1 MLARRQPDLT
11 VCMEQVHK
19 PHNVSAIIRTAD
31 AVGVHEVHAVWPG
44 SRMRT
49 MASAAAGSNSWVQVK
64 THRTIGDA
72 VAHLKGQGMQILATH
87 LSDNAV
93 DFREIDYTRPT
104 CILMGQE
111 KTGITQEALALADQ
125 DIIIPMIGMVQS
137 LNVSV
142 ASALILYEAQRQR
155 QMRACTCVK
164 TACCRKPSNNACCLK
179 AAIRCWRK
187 SQNAKVCPTPT
198 LISKARLKPMLT
210 GGPPCRPQGKRDEG
224 RLLDAVPLSSLTGV
238 GAALSNK
245 LAKINLHTV
254 QDLLLHLPLRYEDR
268 THLYPIGELLPGV
281 YATVEG
287 EVLNCNISFGGRR
300 MMTCQ
305 ISDGSGILT
314 MRFFN
319 FNAAMKNSLA
329 TGRRVL
335 AYGEAKRGKYGAEMI
350 HPEYRVQGD
359 LSTPELQETLTPVYP
374 TTEGVKQAT
383 LRKLTDQALDLLDTC
398 AIEELLPPELSQGM
412 MTLPEALR
420 TLHRPPPT
428 LQLSDLET
436 GQHPA
441 QRRLILEELLA
452 HNLSM
457 LALRAGAQRFHAQ
470 PLSAN
475 DALKNKLLAALP
487 FKPTGAWARVVAEI
501 ERDMALDVPMMRLV
515 QGDVGSGKTLVAAL
529 AALRAIAHG
538 KQVALMAPT
547 ELLAEQHANNFR
559 NWFAPLGIEVGWLAG
574 KQKGKARLAQ
584 QEAIASGQ
592 VQMIVGTHAI
602 FQEQVQFNGLALVI
616 IDEQHR
622 FGVHQR
628 LALWEK
634 GQQQGFHPHQL
645 IMTATPIP
653 RTLAMTAYADLDTSV
668 IDELPPGR
676 TPVTTVAI
684 PDTRRTDIIDRVRH
698 ACITEGR
705 QAYWVCTLI
714 EESELLEAQAAE
726 ATWEE
731 LKLALPE
738 LNVGLVHG
746 RMKPADKQAV
756 MASFKQGELHL
767 LVATTVIEVGV
778 DVPNASLMII
788 ENPERLGLAQLHQL
802 RGRVGRGAVA
812 SHCVL
817 LYKTPLSKTAQIRL
831 QVLRDSND
839 GFVIAQKDL
848 EIRGPGELLGT
859 RQTGNAEFK
868 VADLLRDQ
876 AMIPEVQRLARHI
889 HERYPQQAKALIERW
904 MPETE
909 RYSNA

>member
-1 MLARRQPDLT
+1 M
-11 VCMEQVHK
+11 K
-19 PHNVSAIIRTAD
+19 
-31 AVGVHEVHAVWPG
+31 
-44 SRMRT
+44 
-49 MASAAAGSNSWVQVK
+49 
-64 THRTIGDA
+64 
-72 VAHLKGQGMQILATH
+72 
-87 LSDNAV
+87 
-93 DFREIDYTRPT
+93 
-104 CILMGQE
+104 
-111 KTGITQEALALADQ
+111 
-125 DIIIPMIGMVQS
+125 
-137 LNVSV
+137 
-142 ASALILYEAQRQR
+142 
-155 QMRACTCVK
+155 
-164 TACCRKPSNNACCLK
+164 
-179 AAIRCWRK
+179 
-187 SQNAKVCPTPT
+187 
-198 LISKARLKPMLT
+198 
-210 GGPPCRPQGKRDEG
+210 G
-224 RLLDAVPLSSLTGV
+224 RLLDAIPLNALTGV
-238 GAALSNK
+238 GASQSEK
-245 LAKINLHTV
+245 LAKIGLHTV

-268 THLYPIGELLPGV
+268 TQLYPIGELLPGI

-287 EVLNCNISFGGRR
+287 EVLNCNITFGRR
-300 MMTCQ
+300 RMLVCQ

-314 MRFFN
+314 LRFFN

-335 AYGEAKRGKYGAEMI
+335 AYGEAKRGQHGAEMI
-350 HPEYRVQGD
+350 HPEYRLQGD
-359 LSTPELQETLTPVYP
+359 HDVPALQETLTPVYP
-374 TTEGVKQAT
+374 TTEGVRQAT
-383 LRKLTDQALDLLDTC
+383 LRKLTDQALDLLDSC
-398 AIEELLPPELSQGM
+398 AITELLPPELAQGLM
-412 MTLPEALR
+412 SLPEALR
-420 TLHRPPPT
+420 TLHRPPPS
-428 LQLSDLET
+428 LKLSELES
-436 GQHPA
+436 GKHPA
-441 QRRLILEELLA
+441 QRRLIMEELLA

-457 LALRAGAQRFHAQ
+457 LALRAGAQRYHAR
-470 PLSAN
+470 P
-475 DALKNKLLAALP
+475 LAALDNLKDSLLKSLP
-487 FKPTGAWARVVAEI
+487 FRPTGAQNRVVADI
-501 ERDMALDVPMMRLV
+501 ERDLALDIPMMRLV

-529 AALRAIAHG
+529 AALRAIANG
-538 KQVALMAPT
+538 QQVALMAPT

-559 NWFAPLGIEVGWLAG
+559 AWFEPLGVEVGWLAG
-574 KQKGKARLAQ
+574 KQKGKARQAQ

-592 VQMIVGTHAI
+592 ISMVVGTHAI
-602 FQEQVQFNGLALVI
+602 FQEQVQFHALALVI

-684 PDTRRTDIIDRVRH
+684 PDSRRSDIVDRVRH
-698 ACITEGR
+698 ACTQEGR

-714 EESELLEAQAAE
+714 EESDLLEAQAAQ

-746 RMKPADKQAV
+746 RMKPQEKQAV
-756 MASFKQGELHL
+756 MQAFKQGEMHL

-817 LYKTPLSKTAQIRL
+817 LYKSPLSATAQKRL

-876 AMIPEVQRLARHI
+876 AMIPEVQRVARHI
-889 HERYPQQAKALIERW
+889 HERWPQQAAALIERW